1 MFNLGPWELA
11 IVGIVAIL
19 LFGQKLPE
27 VMRSLGKSYNEFRK
41 GLSDIQSSINYA
53 DYNSPSNNSFSS
65 SARPSSDY
73 EDYEE
78 PTAPKF
84 EPPPALSEATA
95 SQTST
100 SATVSDDASRAT
112 VPADS
117 AVPSG
122 EIEKPFGER

>member
-19 LFGQKLPE
+19 LFGQRLPE

-53 DYNSPSNNSFSS
+53 DYNTPSNSSYSS
-65 SARPSSDY
+65 SKQTSGDY
-73 EDYEE
+73 EDYDE

-84 EPPPALSEATA
+84 EPPPSASNETA
-95 SQTST
+95 
-100 SATVSDDASRAT
+100 VDDAAAPQT
-112 VPADS
+112 VASDS
-117 AVPSG
+117 PAVPSDEIPKPIG
-122 EIEKPFGER
+122 EK

>member
-19 LFGQKLPE
+19 LFGQRLPE

-41 GLSDIQSSINYA
+41 GLSDIQSSINYT
-53 DYNSPSNNSFSS
+53 DYSSPSNNSYSS
-65 SARPSSDY
+65 STRTSSDY

-84 EPPPALSEATA
+84 EPPPSLSEAPGSETA
-95 SQTST
+95 A
-100 SATVSDDASRAT
+100 SAAVSDDASRAAGT
-112 VPADS
+112 ADS
-117 AVPSG
+117 SAPSDDIAKPIG
-122 EIEKPFGER
+122 EK